1 MSPLP
6 PPNYKGILQE
16 HFHKLHLPTPTYITS
31 VSLRRNAAGHSEPIF
46 GASVAV
52 HGRLYTGLLCTT
64 RRAAEQDAA
73 RKAVE
78 EVVWDQ
84 PDRSSQA
91 SRPGSGVANHARVR
105 TRAAQKPTLRTLR
118 QPQTTMVSKG
128 RRYSDRIGRRFG
140 GESAVNNKYG
150 RRPSM
155 DSCSTSQDTAAV
167 PRESTMNRSYSDAR
181 YDYDRT
187 DQRLHRPNYEAEK
200 KSSGDDQERHGWR
213 AGLTSRFGD
222 RMSPARLDRYEY
234 NSTVVPRMP
243 VRPNGT
249 DNAEARDTNRE
260 NRERSWRKASGMV
273 GRIPGRDYRKG
284 STRKPHPANFRP
296 ICAPELT
303 AASDTLPPSSSNAQT
318 RDCMWKNTLKNF
330 EKASTMEFDWEK
342 PLKDERT
349 SEAIHSMERSAPT
362 GGWDVPFFGTSSPGS
377 PASPTFTEATL
388 TNKTQPACD
397 QGAWTTHAHPYMTP
411 ISLSSHLPQHAN
423 HAHCMDTK
431 QWDSYQREVTDISDA
446 ESINYYEQLIDPV
459 ERMRITSPD
468 EY

>member
-31 VSLRRNAAGHSEPIF
+31 VSLRRNTAGHSEPIF

-84 PDRSSQA
+84 SDRTSQA
-91 SRPGSGVANHARVR
+91 SRPGSGVVNHARVR
-105 TRAAQKPTLRTLR
+105 TRAAQKPTLRSLR

-128 RRYSDRIGRRFG
+128 RRYTDRIGRRFG

-150 RRPSM
+150 RRPST
-155 DSCSTSQDTAAV
+155 DTCSSAQDTHAAA
-167 PRESTMNRSYSDAR
+167 RESTTNRSYSDAR
-181 YDYDRT
+181 YAYDRT
-187 DQRLHRPNYEAEK
+187 EQRLRRTHHEAEK
-200 KSSGDDQERHGWR
+200 KSIGDDQERNGWR

-222 RMSPARLDRYEY
+222 RMSPARLDRCEY
-234 NSTVVPRMP
+234 NSSAVPRMP
-243 VRPNGT
+243 VGPSSN
-249 DNAEARDTNRE
+249 DNAEGRDTNRE

-273 GRIPGRDYRKG
+273 GRIPGRDYRK
-284 STRKPHPANFRP
+284 SSNRKPHPTNFRS
-296 ICAPELT
+296 ICPPEII
-303 AASDTLPPSSSNAQT
+303 AASDARPTSNNNAQT
-318 RDCMWKNTLKNF
+318 RDCMWASTLKNA
-330 EKASTMEFDWEK
+330 EKVSTMEFDWEK
-342 PLKDERT
+342 PLKDERA
-349 SEAIHSMERSAPT
+349 SEGPHSVEPSAT
-362 GGWDVPFFGTSSPGS
+362 ASGWDVPFFATSSSGS

-388 TNKTQPACD
+388 TNKTQPVCD
-397 QGAWTTHAHPYMTP
+397 QGAWTTHAHRTTL
-411 ISLSSHLPQHAN
+411 SLASHLTQH
-423 HAHCMDTK
+423 HDPAHGIDAK
-431 QWDSYQREVTDISDA
+431 HWDSYQREVTDISDA